1 MVLYGIVNKHR
12 RKKMGFDLYGLN
24 PKLTREQP
32 TINWEDKPTEKE
44 KDIFFKDIAN
54 FEKENVG
61 YYFRNNVWHWRPL
74 ADYILEL
81 MEDDFTEEEKRS
93 WHCNEGFEV
102 IEEVAIEIANRLE
115 KELKTSRVKE
125 IEKSYDERMRKA
137 EKKNKRV
144 KEKIK
149 YLEKLVAKQTGKND
163 LVPRDYPEPFHTT
176 WNFFQKQHD
185 YDASYPFS
193 EQNVIE
199 FMKFCRESGGFKIC

>member
-1 MVLYGIVNKHR
+1 
-12 RKKMGFDLYGLN
+12 MGFDLYGLN

-93 WHCNEGFEV
+93 WHCNDGFEV

-125 IEKSYDERMRKA
+125 IEKFYDEQMKKA
-137 EKKNKRV
+137 QEKNKLV
-144 KEKIK
+144 EEKHKELKRI
-149 YLEKLVAKQTGKND
+149 VAKQTGKND
-163 LVPRDYPEPFHTT
+163 LVPRDYPEPFHTQ
-176 WNFFQKQHD
+176 WNDIQKQHD

>member
-1 MVLYGIVNKHR
+1 
-12 RKKMGFDLYGLN
+12 MGFDLYGLN

-61 YYFRNNVWHWRPL
+61 YYFRNNVWSWRPL
-74 ADYILEL
+74 ANYILEL

-93 WHCNEGFEV
+93 WHCNDGFEV
-102 IEEVAIEIANRLE
+102 SEEVAIEIANRLE

-125 IEKSYDERMRKA
+125 IEKFYDEQMKKA
-137 EKKNKRV
+137 QEKNKLV
-144 KEKIK
+144 EEKHKELKRI
-149 YLEKLVAKQTGKND
+149 VAKQTGKND
-163 LVPRDYPEPFHTT
+163 LVPRDYPEPFHTQ
-176 WNFFQKQHD
+176 WNDIQKQHD